1 MYFQYQKLT
10 FTEEITD
17 INQIQRSVGSST
29 TMKMDSK
36 QVSFFTSNVL
46 QNQEIQTYQ
55 VYLHRMWKCV
65 FGICKIKKRR
75 TRMSL
80 L

>member
-36 QVSFFTSNVL
+36 QNKLVS
-46 QNQEIQTYQ
+46 
-55 VYLHRMWKCV
+55 
-65 FGICKIKKRR
+65 CKQCITKLRN
-75 TRMSL
+75 TNASSMSA
-80 L
+80 